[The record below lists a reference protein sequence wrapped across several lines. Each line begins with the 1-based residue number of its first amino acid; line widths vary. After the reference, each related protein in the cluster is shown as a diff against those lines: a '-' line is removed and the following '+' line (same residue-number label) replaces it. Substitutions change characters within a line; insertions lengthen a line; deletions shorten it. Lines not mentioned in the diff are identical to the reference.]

1 MNEVEK
7 YLRKKDDQFEAVCQR
22 CGACCG
28 AFDGD
33 SCLHLKK
40 GRDGR
45 YYCNTYET
53 RLGKQTT
60 VTGKSFECVPIKD
73 VLRYSYTREQK
84 CAYLEKGKPASG

>member
-1 MNEVEK
+1 MDELERHLK
-7 YLRKKDDQFEAVCQR
+7 TKEDEFEAVCVR

-33 SCLHLKK
+33 ACLHLKK
-40 GRDGR
+40 DSLGK
-45 YYCNTYET
+45 YYCDTYET
-53 RLGKQTT
+53 RLGPQVT

-84 CAYLEKGKPASG
+84 CAYLEP